1 VFSSTWPCQRGT
13 EKVPWVSKAKA
24 IAAEIA
30 AEAKSG
36 DVKSTDAEDGA
47 AGMHELLP
55 WESFAPA
62 GDNIATPPGAD
73 EQLQSDAA
81 PTEEQQQSEAKE
93 VAAEMPEDVNIT
105 GAEDGAAAAEEQV
118 LSQSLVPAG
127 DGTSAAEQARSGTKE
142 SAGEAADE
150 VRKNTRDILLRAVDD
165 GSLRTMLATQ
175 MKSQGK
181 RIPIAFAADAF
192 SGIAS
197 KKGVAFAADAFKK
210 GASAD
215 KYPVSRRYGLRMSES
230 IIHKIREGLTEPRR
244 IPKQQRLCGRCKP
257 LEITQ
262 TANIWPDKKGH
273 RDLKQSLQRVRDVVQ
288 GSIKPMRQEHWVMDL
303 DDVQMPPLPEQ
314 SLLSQKPH
322 PKFKAMKAC
331 DVFRLEIGIAQFK
344 VKEPA
349 IKDEIAS
356 LNVVE
361 VDQTVKELIE
371 DLDKSSLRMIVQ
383 KKPTE
388 RTFSDSLRLFKYLRK
403 LSYFK
408 DLKANMLATI
418 GLSLQACRYD
428 VGEVLYR
435 RGQAFSG
442 VFIVTRGKVSVDGL
456 EAKDKDESPT
466 RRRLFRQ
473 RSVVNDRVPSA
484 EMSAK
489 EAADNEEKHPA
500 NKVFGVSDLL
510 QEIIWPAELFH
521 QATAVVEEPAEA
533 FFLPANKLLPLLE
546 EESLQ
551 ERLHALQEWIPATKR
566 MSKDDLQQPAKV
578 ERSGLRPPIQR
589 LFDVREY
596 SRHHTLYAYGDRME
610 AKHAHLYVILAGV
623 VQLRGRLQI
632 QDDMT
637 VGALL
642 GEEAL
647 RTDPYYHTAVVMSEK
662 VRVLWIRVD
671 EYVTQFMGGKFRVS
685 STKQA
690 QQATMTSSA
699 GRAGKLWK
707 NGLSLLKATGMG
719 DSGVDG
725 DDGPNAEDMEEILRS
740 SQYGKMV
747 KQVRA
752 QVLKQDKELWD
763 RFVDKED
770 SKTKNTEDITWP
782 SSIAPKTV
790 PNCIAPLDSLD
801 VLSNSRERL
810 QALDKSLREGWSP
823 PRRGHPK
830 SAEAISPSASESEP
844 QGNRQPFVC
853 RIEVAKQ
860 LQVTASRQLLD
871 AATNS
876 AKSEGGSEF
885 ADSMPRKS
893 VSFRSRPSIRSVS
906 SSTSAAG
913 TPLASAQSSQTSSTS
928 TWVPRHITVQED
940 AMESG
945 MEPRPPLPGRTYTQ
959 SRRPRFAED
968 GSSSARSEQRPGAL
982 ASAAQSIL
990 TSPRPGEQT
999 LR

>member
-1 VFSSTWPCQRGT
+1 
-13 EKVPWVSKAKA
+13 
-24 IAAEIA
+24 
-30 AEAKSG
+30 
-36 DVKSTDAEDGA
+36 
-47 AGMHELLP
+47 
-55 WESFAPA
+55 
-62 GDNIATPPGAD
+62 
-73 EQLQSDAA
+73 
-81 PTEEQQQSEAKE
+81 
-93 VAAEMPEDVNIT
+93 
-105 GAEDGAAAAEEQV
+105 
-118 LSQSLVPAG
+118 
-127 DGTSAAEQARSGTKE
+127 
-142 SAGEAADE
+142 
-150 VRKNTRDILLRAVDD
+150 
-165 GSLRTMLATQ
+165 
-175 MKSQGK
+175 
-181 RIPIAFAADAF
+181 
-192 SGIAS
+192 
-197 KKGVAFAADAFKK
+197 
-210 GASAD
+210 
-215 KYPVSRRYGLRMSES
+215 
-230 IIHKIREGLTEPRR
+230 
-244 IPKQQRLCGRCKP
+244 
-257 LEITQ
+257 
-262 TANIWPDKKGH
+262 
-273 RDLKQSLQRVRDVVQ
+273 
-288 GSIKPMRQEHWVMDL
+288 
-303 DDVQMPPLPEQ
+303 
-314 SLLSQKPH
+314 
-322 PKFKAMKAC
+322 
-331 DVFRLEIGIAQFK
+331 
-344 VKEPA
+344 
-349 IKDEIAS
+349 
-356 LNVVE
+356 
-361 VDQTVKELIE
+361 
-371 DLDKSSLRMIVQ
+371 
-383 KKPTE
+383 
-388 RTFSDSLRLFKYLRK
+388 
-403 LSYFK
+403 
-408 DLKANMLATI
+408 
-418 GLSLQACRYD
+418 
-428 VGEVLYR
+428 
-435 RGQAFSG
+435 
-442 VFIVTRGKVSVDGL
+442 
-456 EAKDKDESPT
+456 
-466 RRRLFRQ
+466 
-473 RSVVNDRVPSA
+473 
-484 EMSAK
+484 
-489 EAADNEEKHPA
+489 
-500 NKVFGVSDLL
+500 
-510 QEIIWPAELFH
+510 
-521 QATAVVEEPAEA
+521 
-533 FFLPANKLLPLLE
+533 
-546 EESLQ
+546 
-551 ERLHALQEWIPATKR
+551 
-566 MSKDDLQQPAKV
+566 
-578 ERSGLRPPIQR
+578 
-589 LFDVREY
+589 
-596 SRHHTLYAYGDRME
+596 
-610 AKHAHLYVILAGV
+610 
-623 VQLRGRLQI
+623 
-632 QDDMT
+632 MT

-871 AATNS
+871 AASNS